1 VSRLA
6 TDAGPVSVAESER
19 PVPSRRRRPWSRH
32 RVVGAAAP
40 YALAAPAIAVIGA
53 VLGYP
58 LYLLVKLS
66 LEKYGLFELIRH
78 KGRWI
83 GLANFGTILHDSQFW
98 HVLLRTGVFTAV
110 NVSLTMVLGTAIALL
125 LTRLGRAMRLLLTVG
140 LVLVWATP
148 VVVAVDLWR
157 WMVDYEFGVLNWTLT
172 HLHVG
177 NFNHHDWFANTWTGF
192 GVITALVVWGAI
204 PFVAITVYAGLS
216 QVPAELLEAAAIDGA
231 RPFAIFREVTLPLLK
246 PIFVILTSLSIIWDF
261 QVFNQIWIMLDQRP
275 NTDYFLMSVY
285 AFVESFRISEYGLGS
300 AIAVVMV
307 LIMFAATLVYIR
319 QMVRTGQVR

>member
-1 VSRLA
+1 LA
-6 TDAGPVSVAESER
+6 TDAGPVSVAEREV
-19 PVPSRRRRPWSRH
+19 PLPSRRRRWSRH
-32 RVVGAAAP
+32 RIAGATAP
-40 YALAAPAIAVIGA
+40 YALAAPAAAVIGV

-66 LEKYGLFELIRH
+66 FEKYGLFELIRH
-78 KGRWI
+78 KGKWI
-83 GLANFGTILHDSQFW
+83 GLQNYTAIFHDSQFW
-98 HVLLRTGVFTAV
+98 HVLLRTVVFTAV

-125 LTRLGRAMRLLLTVG
+125 LVRLGRAMRLLLTVG

-172 HLHVG
+172 HLHFG

-192 GVITALVVWGAI
+192 GVITALIVWGAI
-204 PFVAITVYAGLS
+204 PFVAITVYAGLA

-261 QVFNQIWIMLDQRP
+261 KVFDQVWIMLDQRP
-275 NTDYFLMSVY
+275 NPDYFLMSIY

-307 LIMFAATLVYIR
+307 AVMFVVTLVYVR
-319 QMVRTGQVR
+319 QMVKTGEVR

>member
-1 VSRLA
+1 MSRLA
-6 TDAGPVSVAESER
+6 TDAGAVSVAERER
-19 PVPSRRRRPWSRH
+19 PAPSRRRRWSRH
-32 RVVGAAAP
+32 RIAGAAAP
-40 YALAAPAIAVIGA
+40 YALAAPAAVVIGA

-66 LEKYGLFELIRH
+66 FERYGLTELIHH
-78 KGRWI
+78 KGKWI
-83 GLANFGTILHDSQFW
+83 GLHNYGAILHDSQFW
-98 HVLLRTGVFTAV
+98 HVLLRTVAFTAV

-125 LTRLGRAMRLLLTVG
+125 LTQLGRGMRLLLTVG

-192 GVITALVVWGAI
+192 GVITALIVWGAI
-204 PFVAITVYAGLS
+204 PFVAIAVYAGLA
-216 QVPAELLEAAAIDGA
+216 QVPGELLEAAAIDGA

-246 PIFVILTSLSIIWDF
+246 PIFVILTSLSIIWDIK
-261 QVFNQIWIMLDQRP
+261 VFDQIWIMLDQRP
-275 NTDYFLMSVY
+275 NPDYFLMSIY

-307 LIMFAATLVYIR
+307 AVMFVVTLVYVR
-319 QMVRTGQVR
+319 QMVKTGEVR